1 MKDNDNQQIYDDPDF
16 VQLNS
21 LEAED
26 MGSAVLT
33 LEEAL
38 QTFEVESG
46 LFRLKLKKD
55 RNDSFQEDDRMIK
68 IRKQAVNMEGE
79 ERYIIVISDVTKV
92 ISFEQVIEKQ
102 KQEKYSKQQAI
113 L

>member
-1 MKDNDNQQIYDDPDF
+1 
-16 VQLNS
+16 
-21 LEAED
+21 

-55 RNDSFQEDDRMIK
+55 INDTFTDDDRMIK
-68 IRKQAVNMEGE
+68 IRKQAVNMEGD
-79 ERYIIVISDVTKV
+79 ERCIIVISDVTKV
-92 ISFEQVIEKQ
+92 VSFE
-102 KQEKYSKQQAI
+102 
-113 L
+113 

>member
-1 MKDNDNQQIYDDPDF
+1 
-16 VQLNS
+16 
-21 LEAED
+21 
-26 MGSAVLT
+26 
-33 LEEAL
+33 
-38 QTFEVESG
+38 VESG

-92 ISFEQVIEKQ
+92 ISFE
-102 KQEKYSKQQAI
+102 
-113 L
+113 